1 MATKPTSPSDP
12 NAFTSVTTEPTTSKP
27 KNGTA
32 APNKIWST
40 TPRAISPNPMFV
52 TCLIHPEICSNIKI
66 SLFRLIYYKGDRG
79 EITIPPL
86 NFDDYIKL
94 LTRARR

>member
-52 TCLIHPEICSNIKI
+52 TCLIHPEIWSNM
-66 SLFRLIYYKGDRG
+66 
-79 EITIPPL
+79 
-86 NFDDYIKL
+86 NFSPIRVCL
-94 LTRARR
+94 

>member
-12 NAFTSVTTEPTTSKP
+12 NSLTRATTEPTTSKP

-40 TPRAISPNPMFV
+40 TPKATSPKPTSVND
-52 TCLIHPEICSNIKI
+52 LIHPETLSNIYF
-66 SLFRLIYYKGDRG
+66 SVRVGYNKGDRG
-79 EITIPPL
+79 EKTSFPSTI
-86 NFDDYIKL
+86 
-94 LTRARR
+94 

>member
-12 NAFTSVTTEPTTSKP
+12 NSLTRATTEPTTSKP

-40 TPRAISPNPMFV
+40 TPKAISPKPTSVND
-52 TCLIHPEICSNIKI
+52 LIHPETLSNIYF
-66 SLFRLIYYKGDRG
+66 SVRVYYNKGDRG
-79 EITIPPL
+79 EKLFPP
-86 NFDDYIKL
+86 
-94 LTRARR
+94 